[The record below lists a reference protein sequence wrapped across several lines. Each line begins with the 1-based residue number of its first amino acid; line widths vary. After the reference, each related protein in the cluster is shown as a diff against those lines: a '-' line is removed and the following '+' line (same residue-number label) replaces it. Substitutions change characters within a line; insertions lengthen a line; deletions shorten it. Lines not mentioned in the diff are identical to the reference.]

1 MIRAAALALPLVILA
16 GPAVAG
22 DKPLYA
28 PAPTWVALAP
38 PLDMAKLGS
47 DAPVNLVLD
56 VQQRLEG
63 GQVWT
68 YRETVERAASTQV
81 LGRIGT
87 ISIPWQPQ
95 HGDLII
101 HKVEIVRG
109 NERIDLIKGGTPFT
123 VLRREQQLSQRIL
136 DGVLTA
142 TMPVEGLR
150 VGDLLRIVA
159 STTLKDATL
168 KGRLQSA
175 APLVFLPARTSY
187 SRARLMWPK
196 DTDIRWQAGDGVA
209 RTPVESGGFKVLE
222 IAGPLPKLPE
232 IPNDAPPRFRPI
244 PLVEASSFSGWADV
258 ATVMAPLY
266 KTDGLIA
273 PGSALDAEVAKIAAA
288 DSDPLRRTAAALRL
302 VQDKLRYQLVAL
314 GAGNYVP
321 QTPAESWSLRYGDCK
336 AKTLML
342 LAILHKL
349 GIEAEPVMA
358 SLSAGDVVAKRLPAA
373 AAFDHVL
380 VKATVGG
387 ETLWLDGTGAGSRY
401 EDVRDTPPLGW
412 VLPVRASGAELLKV
426 ETRAPVRPGF
436 EVALDLDQ
444 RAGFRM
450 PAMFGIAITVRGGF
464 GEAIRMMSAQADKD
478 QLEELV
484 TRTVSPFLANPALAG
499 YNLKFDEAAGTA
511 TIEAT
516 GLSYTGWERDNERWK
531 LSLDKILSGNNFSPD
546 RTRPAWRD
554 IPVSTGRP
562 GTTSVTTRLTLPDNA
577 TGYTVEGKNPL
588 SDAIL
593 AGRIARTSTLAGGVW
608 TVTTRA
614 EGSGGEVAASAVPV
628 ERRRLADLKA
638 QPLRIVAPEIVP
650 AYWQQA
656 EDAKRR
662 KLTAPML
669 AVLTKRIAEKPDKAE
684 RYAARAWFQASIFDR
699 TAAIADL
706 SKAIEIEP
714 SATLHLRRAA
724 LYYALSD
731 IAKARADA
739 TAARDL
745 DPESVEAVTRLAET
759 QAEGGDRDGALAFLQ
774 DRIDIGGDNKPRLI
788 GAKAQLQADGG
799 DREGAFATLDAGV
812 VQYPGN
818 TALLNARC
826 WIKGL
831 FNTALD
837 TALKDCT
844 KAIELSEDNVAA
856 LDSRALAYFRMGR
869 TEDALAD
876 LEAVL
881 KQSPDKAESL
891 YLRGVIRRKTGK
903 VAEAELD
910 IKGAKIVWPRVAE
923 PYAKYGVA
931 P

>member
-1 MIRAAALALPLVILA
+1 MIRAAALTLPLIALSTA
-16 GPAVAG
+16 ALSGE
-22 DKPLYA
+22 KPLYA
-28 PAPTWVALAP
+28 AAPAWIVPAP
-38 PLDMAKLGS
+38 PLDPAKLGS

-56 VQQRLEG
+56 VQQRLES

-95 HGDLII
+95 HGDLIV

-109 NERIDLIKGGTPFT
+109 SEHIDLIKGGTPFT
-123 VLRREQQLSQRIL
+123 VLRREQQLNQRIL

-150 VGDLLRIVA
+150 VGDLLRIVV

-168 KGRLQSA
+168 KGRVQSA
-175 APLVFLPARTSY
+175 APLVFLPARTTY
-187 SRARLMWPK
+187 ARARLMWPK

-209 RTPVESGGFKVLE
+209 RTPVEAGGFKTLE
-222 IAGPLPKLPE
+222 ITGPLPKLPE
-232 IPNDAPPRFRPI
+232 IPNDAPLRFRPI
-244 PLVEASSFSGWADV
+244 PLVEASSFTGWADV

-273 PGSALDAEVAKIAAA
+273 PGSPLDGEVAKIAAA
-288 DSDPLRRTAAALRL
+288 ESDPLRRTAATLRL

-321 QTPAESWSLRYGDCK
+321 QSPAESWSLRYGDCK

-342 LAILHKL
+342 LAILHRL

-387 ETLWLDGTGAGSRY
+387 ETLWLDGTGAGSRF
-401 EDVRDTPPLGW
+401 EDIRDTPPLGW
-412 VLPVRASGAELLKV
+412 VLPVRATGSDLLKV
-426 ETRAPVRPGF
+426 VTRAPARPGF

-450 PAMFGIAITVRGGF
+450 PAPFTIGITVRGGF

-478 QLEELV
+478 QLDELV
-484 TRTVSPFLANPALAG
+484 SRTVSPFVASPVIAN
-499 YNLKFDEAAGTA
+499 YSFKFDETAGTA
-511 TIEAT
+511 QIEAA
-516 GLSYTGWERDNERWK
+516 GLSYTGWDRDNERWK
-531 LSLDKILSGNNFSPD
+531 LSLDKVLSANNFSPD

-554 IPVSTGRP
+554 IPVATGRP
-562 GTTSVTTRLTLPDNA
+562 GSTTVTTRLTLPDGGS
-577 TGYTVEGKNPL
+577 GYALEGKGPL
-588 SDAIL
+588 DEAIV
-593 AGRIARTSTLAGGVW
+593 GGKVVRTSVLAGGVW
-608 TVTTRA
+608 TVVTRA
-614 EGSGGEVAASAVPV
+614 QGSGTEIPASAIPA

-638 QPLRIVAPEIVP
+638 QQLRIVAPEPAP

-656 EDAKRR
+656 EEAKRR

-669 AVLTKRIAEKPDKAE
+669 AVLTKRIADKPDKAD
-684 RYAARAWFQASIFDR
+684 RYAARAWFNASIFDR

-706 SKAIEIEP
+706 TRAIEIEP
-714 SATLHLRRAA
+714 SADLHLRRSA

-731 IAKARADA
+731 TKKALADA

-745 DPESVEAVTRLAET
+745 DPESVEAITRVAT
-759 QAEGGDRDGALAFLQ
+759 AQAEGGDRAGALALLE
-774 DRIDIGGDNKPRLI
+774 DRIDVGGDNKPALL
-788 GAKAQLQADGG
+788 GAKAQMLADGG
-799 DREGAFATLDAGV
+799 DREGAFATVDAAL
-812 VQYPGN
+812 VQFPGN
-818 TALLNARC
+818 TSLLNTRC
-826 WIKGL
+826 WMKGL

-844 KAIELSEDNVAA
+844 KAIELSDANVAA
-856 LDSRALAYFRMGR
+856 LDSRALAYFRLGR
-869 TEDALAD
+869 TEDALTD

-891 YLRGVIRRKTGK
+891 YLRGLIRQRSGN
-903 VAEAELD
+903 AAGAALD
-910 IKGAKIVWPRVAE
+910 LKGAKIIWPRVAE
-923 PYAKYGVA
+923 PYAKYGVGS
-931 P
+931 